1 MDVEECGSFGWN
13 ASNVLHFLP
22 GLDLGLAEMR
32 RMINDCEEDE
42 KENQGVMM
50 TSNAGEADKAEFSP
64 LPSPQTGALPS
75 HHHLLYILTI
85 GADYKVDD

>member
-1 MDVEECGSFGWN
+1 MVALAGSHQTF
-13 ASNVLHFLP
+13 STFFLVWT
-22 GLDLGLAEMR
+22 LGLAEMR

-85 GADYKVDD
+85 GVDYKVDD